1 MRLKILFTIG
11 CLSLLVTNMGRAQSL
26 KRINEF
32 SLMSTTGKQ
41 FSFNDFPNAKGFIV
55 VFTSNNCPFA
65 KLYPQRLI
73 ALENKYSKLNVEL
86 IAIRSTDTTIM
97 LNDCVEKMQQLT
109 TQEEFNFPYLADNTQ
124 EVAQNFGAQKTPH
137 AFVIWK
143 ENDEWVIKYS
153 GAIDDN
159 GAEPT
164 KVKHAYIEEAVD
176 ELLDN
181 KEVTIKSTKSVGCA
195 IHFRN
200 RINN

>member
-1 MRLKILFTIG
+1 MLFTIG
-11 CLSLLVTNMGRAQSL
+11 CLSLLMTNMVRAQSL
-26 KRINEF
+26 KRVNEF

-41 FSFNDFPNAKGFIV
+41 FSFNDFPNARGYIV

-97 LNDCVEKMQQLT
+97 LNDCFEKIQNLAI
-109 TQEEFNFPYLADNTQ
+109 QEEFNFPYLADNTQ

-143 ENDEWVIKYS
+143 ENNEWIIKYT

-159 GAEPT
+159 GAEPD

-176 ELLDN
+176 ALLNN
-181 KEVTIKSTKSVGCA
+181 KEVKVKSTKSVGCA

>member
-1 MRLKILFTIG
+1 MKSKIIIATGFL
-11 CLSLLVTNMGRAQSL
+11 CLLMIKISYAQAF
-26 KRINEF
+26 KKVNEF
-32 SLMSTTGKQ
+32 SLMSTSGKQ
-41 FSFNDFPNAKGFIV
+41 FSFNDHPEAKGYIV

-73 ALENKYSKLNVEL
+73 ALENKYSKQYVEL
-86 IAIRSTDTTIM
+86 VAIRSTDTSII
-97 LNDCVEKMQQLT
+97 LNDCFEKMQQLAI
-109 TQEEFNFPYLADNTQ
+109 QEEFNFPFLADNSQ

-143 ENDEWVIKYS
+143 ENNEWIVKYT

-159 GAEPT
+159 GAEPD

-176 ELLDN
+176 ALLNN
-181 KEVTIKSTKSVGCA
+181 KEVKVKSTKSVGCA

-200 RINN
+200 IANN

>member
-1 MRLKILFTIG
+1 MKLKMLFTIG
-11 CLSLLVTNMGRAQSL
+11 CLSLLMTNMVRAQSL
-26 KRINEF
+26 KRVNEF

-41 FSFNDFPNAKGFIV
+41 FSFNDFPNARGYIL

-97 LNDCVEKMQQLT
+97 LNDCFEKIQNLAI
-109 TQEEFNFPYLADNTQ
+109 QEEFNFPYLADNTQ

-143 ENDEWVIKYS
+143 ENNEWIIKYT

-159 GAEPT
+159 GAEPD

-176 ELLDN
+176 ALLNN
-181 KEVTIKSTKSVGCA
+181 KEVKVKSTKSVGCA

>member
-1 MRLKILFTIG
+1 MKLKILITVG
-11 CLSLLVTNMGRAQSL
+11 YLSLFVANIAYAQTN
-26 KRINEF
+26 KTVNEF
-32 SLMSTTGKQ
+32 SLKSANGKL
-41 FSFNDFPNAKGFIV
+41 FSFNEFPNAKGYIV

-65 KLYPQRLI
+65 KLYPKRLI
-73 ALENKYSKLNVEL
+73 ALENKYSKLNIEL

-97 LNDCVEKMQQLT
+97 LNDCFEQMQKLALE
-109 TQEEFNFPYLADNTQ
+109 EEFNFPYLADNTQ

-143 ENDEWVIKYS
+143 ENNEWIIKYS

-176 ELLDN
+176 ALLSN
-181 KEVTIKSTKSVGCA
+181 KEVEIKSTKSVGCA
-195 IHFRN
+195 IHFQN